1 MTGSP
6 APEKTTPRADLRSRS
21 RANPAG
27 GTRGLNGAIRA
38 LIVLTVVINV
48 LYLGALLVPGDPAPL
63 LVNVALSLAAQWVPV
78 GVFWLVAVRTGFTR
92 PEVILAAAGVT
103 FNAAGDTFYAFAM
116 DASGTLPSP
125 SLADLG
131 YLLYYP
137 LTMSALLVLV
147 MRQSQGS
154 LRPALFDGA
163 VASLG
168 AAAVLAVVLA
178 PVFSDATRDTTVV
191 DGAIAALYPLF
202 DLLLVTAVVAITA
215 SPALRLGPR
224 WPFLVAGFLLF
235 AGADIAYA
243 LLIHHGAYTA
253 GTPLDA
259 LWTAGVACAA
269 IWVDGVTRLEP
280 DVRPEPAD
288 PRALPVPA
296 LAVLAGLGV
305 LLVATQTAVPTIA
318 LVLAAATVVLA
329 AVSVLSRHAALTRLL
344 ASRERL
350 LRQLEG
356 LDRAKSDMIHTMS
369 HEMRTPLTSILG
381 YLDLVLDDEA
391 SLPADTRTRLWV
403 IERHARRLQ
412 DLAGDMLLLERLEAG
427 EDEAHAA
434 PFDLAPMLHRVD
446 ASLRPLADAREVRLS
461 IDVDDPVMVDG
472 DEAQLEQ
479 ALAHVVENAVKFTP
493 AAGEVRVQART
504 GTAEDGTAHAVI
516 SVTDTGMGIPA
527 DDVPQVFDRFFR
539 AGNAQDQAVQGT
551 GLGLAIV
558 REVVRA
564 HHGDVSVTSVLGEGT
579 VVRVTLP
586 APRREGS

>member
-6 APEKTTPRADLRSRS
+6 APEATLGVDLRPRS
-21 RANPAG
+21 RTASADG
-27 GTRGLNGAIRA
+27 SRGLNATIRA
-38 LIVLTVVINV
+38 LIVLTVIINV
-48 LYLGALLVPGDPAPL
+48 VYLGALILPGDPAPV
-63 LVNVALSLAAQWVPV
+63 LVDVVLSLSAQWVPV
-78 GVFWLVAVRTGFTR
+78 GVFWLVAVRTGFAR
-92 PEVILAAAGVT
+92 PEVVLAAAGVT
-103 FNAAGDTFYAFAM
+103 FNAAADTFYAFAR
-116 DASGTLPSP
+116 DASGVLPSP

-137 LTMSALLVLV
+137 LTMAALLVLV
-147 MRQSQGS
+147 VRQSQGS

-168 AAAVLAVVLA
+168 AAAVLAVILA
-178 PVFSDATRDTTVV
+178 PVFSDATRDTTLV

-202 DLLLVTAVVAITA
+202 DLLLVTAVVAISA

-224 WPFLVAGFLLF
+224 WPFLVTGFLLF

-243 LLIHHGAYTA
+243 LLVHHGTYTP
-253 GTPLDA
+253 GTPLDV

-269 IWVDGVTRLEP
+269 IWVDGVTRLDPE
-280 DVRPEPAD
+280 VRPAPSN
-288 PRALPVPA
+288 RRTLPVPA

-305 LLVATQTAVPTIA
+305 LLVATQTAVPTLA

-329 AVSVLSRHAALTRLL
+329 AVSVLSRHAALTRML

-356 LDRAKSDMIHTMS
+356 LDRAKSDMIRTMS

-427 EDEAHAA
+427 EGGAHAA
-434 PFDLAPMLHRVD
+434 PFPLSPVLHRVD
-446 ASLRPLADAREVRLS
+446 ASLRTLADSRDVRLAL
-461 IDVDDPVMVDG
+461 DVDAGTMVDG
-472 DEAQLEQ
+472 DEGQLEQ

-493 AAGEVRVQART
+493 AGGEVRVEARQGT
-504 GTAEDGTAHAVI
+504 GPDGTPRATI

-527 DDVPQVFDRFFR
+527 DEAPQVFDRFFR
-539 AGNAQDQAVQGT
+539 ASNAQDQAVQGT

-564 HHGDVSVTSVLGEGT
+564 HRGDVAVSSILGEGT
-579 VVRVTLP
+579 VVRITLP
-586 APRREGS
+586 APVDEER